1 MSDLNLVKKGGI
13 GMLKKILIG
22 VVVLG
27 GAALLYKGTRGKGI
41 DENVQEV
48 ETETTTE

>member
-13 GMLKKILIG
+13 GMLKKILIVAG
-22 VVVLG
+22 IIVG
-27 GAALLYKGTRGKGI
+27 GTLIYSGTKKRNI
-41 DENVQEV
+41 RDSEPAV

>member
-1 MSDLNLVKKGGI
+1 MTDFTTVKKGGI

-22 VVVLG
+22 VVVIG
-27 GAALLYKGTRGKGI
+27 GAALLYKGTKKRNI
-41 DENVQEV
+41 TDSEPAV

>member
-1 MSDLNLVKKGGI
+1 MTDFTTVKKGGF

-27 GAALLYKGTRGKGI
+27 GAALLYKGTRKKGI
-41 DENVQEV
+41 EDGSQDV
-48 ETETTTE
+48 ETEATTE